1 VDFSDEDIQQ
11 IVSDI
16 WSAML
21 GIPVEPA
28 PGVEID
34 GGRSVSGVVHIN
46 GDWEGAIAVNCP
58 EPLARDVTAAMLGL
72 GEDELG
78 DEDVRD
84 AIGEVANMTAGN
96 VKGLLE
102 GECRLSLPAVSEGMH
117 LAMSVPG
124 ARVAQESGFCSGV
137 HAFTVTVLERTAG

>member
-1 VDFSDEDIQQ
+1 VEFNEEDIQQ

-21 GIPVEPA
+21 GIPIEAA

-34 GGRSVSGVVHIN
+34 GGRSVSGVVHIS
-46 GDWEGAIAVNCP
+46 GDWEGAVAVNCP
-58 EPLARDVTAAMLGL
+58 EPLARGVTAAMLDL
-72 GEDELG
+72 QEDDLG

-102 GECRLSLPAVSEGMH
+102 GECRLSLPAVSEGTQMA
-117 LAMSVPG
+117 LSVPG
-124 ARVAQESGFCSGV
+124 SRVAQEAGFCSGT
-137 HAFTVTVLERTAG
+137 HAFTVTVLEKLTA